1 MRAGVYDVSPDGKK
15 FKTIVKSPCHYST
28 LEITA
33 SKTSLGYG
41 KTFDAARVEI
51 RRVDENGNLLHLDG
65 GPISLQSK
73 GPIRVMG
80 PECICLEG
88 GAGAVYV
95 ASKKVKSP
103 QNAVLLLKE
112 GDKEYSIGF
121 LVG

>member
-1 MRAGVYDVSPDGKK
+1 
-15 FKTIVKSPCHYST
+15 
-28 LEITA
+28 
-33 SKTSLGYG
+33 
-41 KTFDAARVEI
+41 
-51 RRVDENGNLLHLDG
+51 
-65 GPISLQSK
+65 
-73 GPIRVMG
+73 MG

-95 ASKKVKSP
+95 ASMKVKSP